1 MIDDKNL
8 ARYFN
13 MLDEVLYTVYS
24 MSDNEIPE
32 KIEEEEKIPISH
44 EHPGYMGEE
53 EVEEREKPILIII
66 DDDKKTRK
74 TVKNAFKKEFD
85 VVDLEDGKNC
95 IKILIEER
103 PTLLLLSEDTS
114 TVDGWSIMGKIE
126 DESMY
131 SQVWMRDLPIVMLSD
146 KEPTLELSQRSNI
159 EKIVDYITKPFEKE
173 EIQERVDR
181 LIKKLEKSK
190 KISDTARNRS
200 VRVGEEYERISKA
213 LYLRQRLIK
222 PVREELKKIR
232 EEGDVEE
239 LIKFEKALNDQMA
252 TINFYRRRT
261 KEIEAL
267 AKKWKDVEKPEF
279 MQK

>member
-1 MIDDKNL
+1 
-8 ARYFN
+8 
-13 MLDEVLYTVYS
+13 
-24 MSDNEIPE
+24 MSDNEISE
-32 KIEEEEKIPISH
+32 KIEEEETIPISH

-53 EVEEREKPILIII
+53 KVEEREKPILIII
-66 DDDKKTRK
+66 DDDIATRK
-74 TVKNAFKKEFD
+74 IVKKAFKKEFD
-85 VVDLEDGKNC
+85 VVDLEDGKQC
-95 IKILIEER
+95 IRILIEER
-103 PTLLLLSEDTS
+103 PTLLILSEDTS
-114 TVDGWSIMGKIE
+114 TVDGWSIMEKIE

-131 SQVWMRDLPIVMLSD
+131 RQLWMRNLPIVMLSD
-146 KEPTLELSQRSNI
+146 KEPTLKLSQQINI
-159 EKIVDYITKPFEKE
+159 EKIADYITKPFEKE
-173 EIQERVDR
+173 EIQERVNK

-190 KISDTARNRS
+190 KISDIARNRS

-213 LYLRQRLIK
+213 FYLRQRLIK

-232 EEGDVEE
+232 EDGDVDKI
-239 LIKFEKALNDQMA
+239 IKFEKSLNDQMA

>member
-1 MIDDKNL
+1 
-8 ARYFN
+8 
-13 MLDEVLYTVYS
+13 

-32 KIEEEEKIPISH
+32 NIEEEEKGEEIEEEKKPISH
-44 EHPGYMGEE
+44 EHPGYMGEDK
-53 EVEEREKPILIII
+53 VEEPEKPILIII

-74 TVKNAFKKEFD
+74 TFKKALKKEYD
-85 VVDLEDGKNC
+85 VVDLEEGKRC
-95 IKILIEER
+95 IKVLIDER
-103 PTLLLLSEDTS
+103 PKLLLLSEDES
-114 TVDGWSIMGKIE
+114 TIDGWSIIEKIE
-126 DESMY
+126 DESLIR
-131 SQVWMRDLPIVMLSD
+131 QPWMKKLPIVMLSD
-146 KEPTLELSQRSNI
+146 KEPTLELSQQINI

-173 EIQERVDR
+173 EIQERVNR

-239 LIKFEKALNDQMA
+239 IIKFEKALNDQMA
-252 TINFYRRRT
+252 TMNFYRRRT

>member
-1 MIDDKNL
+1 
-8 ARYFN
+8 
-13 MLDEVLYTVYS
+13 

-85 VVDLEDGKNC
+85 VVDIEDGKNC

>member
-1 MIDDKNL
+1 
-8 ARYFN
+8 
-13 MLDEVLYTVYS
+13 
-24 MSDNEIPE
+24 MSDNEIPK
-32 KIEEEEKIPISH
+32 KIEEEETIPISH

-53 EVEEREKPILIII
+53 KVEEREKPILIII
-66 DDDKKTRK
+66 DDDIKTRK
-74 TVKNAFKKEFD
+74 IVKKAFKKEFD
-85 VVDLEDGKNC
+85 VVDLEDGKQC
-95 IKILIEER
+95 IRILIEER
-103 PTLLLLSEDTS
+103 PTLLILSEDTS
-114 TVDGWSIMGKIE
+114 TIDGWSIMEKIE

-131 SQVWMRDLPIVMLSD
+131 RQVWMRNLPIVMLSD
-146 KEPTLELSQRSNI
+146 KEPTLELSQQINI
-159 EKIVDYITKPFEKE
+159 EKVVDYITKPFEKE
-173 EIQERVDR
+173 EIQERVNK

-190 KISDTARNRS
+190 KISDIVRNRS

-213 LYLRQRLIK
+213 FYLRQRLIK

-232 EEGDVEE
+232 EDGDVEE
-239 LIKFEKALNDQMA
+239 IIKFEKALNDQMA